1 VIAMADPQTEFYTV
15 DRLKHLLRIYPVLG
29 FSNPPDDPEV
39 RRRVRRVIGDAS
51 WTEASARAADLERAV
66 RWLNDR
72 DWRAAFVIRA
82 IYIVGLS
89 ERDARSYLERQGEL
103 VGTGTVHRWKV
114 DGLELLSAYLCGRLP
129 NALDANGANT

>member
-1 VIAMADPQTEFYTV
+1 MIAMADPQTEFYTV

-72 DWRAAFVIRA
+72 DWRAAYAVRA
-82 IYIVGLS
+82 SYIAGLPL
-89 ERDARSYLERQGEL
+89 RDIQGYYSRIGVL
-103 VGTGTVHRWKV
+103 VSHETVNRWRK
-114 DGLELLSAYLCGRLP
+114 DGLALMSAYLSGRL
-129 NALDANGANT
+129 A